1 MEAPIVNNVEM
12 QPTRPR
18 AAVFACAVL
27 AVASTGL
34 SVSIS
39 AASGWNRGDT
49 GLNAWLWA
57 ALGVLATF
65 SAHLLPAASR
75 LGNWR
80 MKALTWILW
89 ICCFTFAAITHAS
102 YYLGS
107 QTARGEQR
115 ATTVA
120 SPSKEGRRPLSKVM
134 MEKGEIDARIATM
147 TRATCA
153 PECTAMMRKRA
164 QLRAQSMALEQEEM
178 ELRRLAA
185 DDEVARLA
193 TAQAKNDPAV
203 WAAAS
208 MLGIPPARLQ
218 HGLAALAGILV
229 DGTACLSWTLLLLMR
244 PARRHTVATGADVH
258 EGVTSE
264 CAAKPVSHGT
274 VDAGV
279 TESHPAGDP
288 QALSDQLRKVREAI
302 EAGTLRKTVR
312 AIRAHLECGQD
323 RAMTVYRR
331 LDGVPIR
338 GNAA

>member
-1 MEAPIVNNVEM
+1 MDDEKMP
-12 QPTRPR
+12 PTRLR
-18 AAVFACAVL
+18 AAVLACAVL
-27 AVASTGL
+27 AVTSTGL

-39 AASGWNRGDT
+39 AASGWSRGDT
-49 GLNAWLWA
+49 GLNGWLWA

-65 SAHLLPAASR
+65 SAHLLPAAAR

-80 MKALTWILW
+80 IKALTWILW

-115 ATTVA
+115 AATVA

-134 MEKGEIDARIATM
+134 MEKGEIDARITAL

-164 QLRAQSMALEQEEM
+164 QLRSQSMALEQEEV

-193 TAQAKNDPAV
+193 AAQAKNDPAV

-208 MLGIPPARLQ
+208 MLGIQPARLH
-218 HGLAALAGILV
+218 HGLAALAGVLV
-229 DGTACLSWTLLLLMR
+229 DGTACISWTLLLLMR
-244 PARRHTVATGADVH
+244 PVRSQTATEGAAVP
-258 EGVTSE
+258 EEVTS
-264 CAAKPVSHGT
+264 AYTAMPVSHRT

-279 TESHPAGDP
+279 TESHAACDS
-288 QALSDQLRKVREAI
+288 QVLTDQLTRVRAAI
-302 EAGTLRKTVR
+302 EAGTLRMTVR

-323 RAMTVYRR
+323 SAMAVYRR
-331 LDGVPIR
+331 LDGGR
-338 GNAA
+338 TRRNAA